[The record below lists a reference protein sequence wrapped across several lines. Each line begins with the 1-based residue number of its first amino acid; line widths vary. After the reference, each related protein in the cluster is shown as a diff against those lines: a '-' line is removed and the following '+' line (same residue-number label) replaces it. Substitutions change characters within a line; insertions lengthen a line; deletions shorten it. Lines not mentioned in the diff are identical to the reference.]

1 MSERDDL
8 LVRIKK
14 SFPAEPWSGRAAP
27 HECPQCSA
35 LSLQL
40 DGRAW
45 TDLDGAELDEL
56 DVLLPLLSPEAFRSL
71 VPAWLHHAVM
81 DPDRPAA
88 GYLIVHLEGGEHA
101 PGLSRA
107 QRDVVRA
114 VVRFVLANNIW
125 GDDDEGNRRALAAVE
140 SLW

>member
-8 LVRIKK
+8 LLRIKRN
-14 SFPAEPWSGRAAP
+14 FPAEPCSGRAAP
-27 HECPQCSA
+27 HECPECSA

-45 TDLDGAELDEL
+45 TQLDGAELDEL
-56 DVLLPLLSPEAFRSL
+56 DVVLPLLSPEAFRL
-71 VPAWLHHAVM
+71 LLPAWLHQVVI

-101 PGLSRA
+101 TRFSHS
-107 QRDVVRA
+107 QREVVRA
-114 VVRFVLANNIW
+114 VVRFVLANNVW
-125 GDDDEGNRRALAAVE
+125 GEEDEGNRRALAAVE
-140 SLW
+140 SFW